1 LPGGHVHRAVI
12 DSNLRYWTDED
23 TLDVFAHVW
32 PDEKGGFQISPDR
45 NRALALLVTFIA
57 LVSAVGIGI
66 YRAHQPK
73 KSAGKQAAPVKPV
86 VRSWA
91 PAPIVIKPDPPA
103 AAGSLVPPS
112 VPANVP
118 GDIQGESRRYQLT
131 PEQEARWPVKGPEPL
146 PGALLPDHLIVA
158 FYGNPI
164 SPKMGI
170 LGQLPPEEM
179 LPRLEAAA
187 TEWAKVERG
196 RKVLPALHAVVT
208 VAQGQP
214 GKSGLYRLRHSDE
227 LIEKVLSWAED
238 RRWIVFLDVQI
249 GGSSVAAELPRL
261 VKYLERPGVHLALD
275 PEYAMQPGSI
285 PGRRVGTLDAAQVNE
300 AVQLLATIVDRQHI
314 PPKVLVIHRFSQG
327 MLTNYRQIK
336 LDRRV
341 QVVVNMDGFGTP
353 RIKEDAYK
361 SFIALQP
368 VQFTGFK
375 LFYKKDRPMMPPER
389 VLGLTP
395 KPVYI
400 QYQ

>member
-1 LPGGHVHRAVI
+1 LI
-12 DSNLRYWTDED
+12 
-23 TLDVFAHVW
+23 
-32 PDEKGGFQISPDR
+32 
-45 NRALALLVTFIA
+45 ALA
-57 LVSAVGIGI
+57 SAIGFWV
-66 YRAHQPK
+66 YRAHRPV
-73 KSAGKQAAPVKPV
+73 KSASRQVAPVKPG

-91 PAPIVIKPDPPA
+91 LAPIVVKPGPPA
-103 AAGSLVPPS
+103 ATGSS
-112 VPANVP
+112 VPLSIAPDVP
-118 GDIQGESRRYQLT
+118 GESHRYQLT

-146 PGALLPDHLIVA
+146 PGALLPEHLIVA
-158 FYGNPI
+158 YYGNPK
-164 SPKMGI
+164 SQKMGI

-179 LPRLEAAA
+179 LPKLEAAA
-187 TEWAKVERG
+187 TEWAKADRG
-196 RKVLPALHAVVT
+196 RKVLPALHMVVT
-208 VAQGQP
+208 VAQGKP
-214 GKSGLYRLRHSDE
+214 GKSGMYRLRQPDE
-227 LIEKVLSWAED
+227 LIEKVLGWAED

-249 GGSSVAAELPRL
+249 GGSSVVAELSRL
-261 VKYLERPGVHLALD
+261 VKYLERPYVHLALD

-300 AVQLLATIVDRQHI
+300 AVELLTTIVDQQNI
-314 PPKVLVIHRFSQG
+314 PPKVLVIHRYTQG

-336 LDRRV
+336 LDQRV

-361 SFIALQP
+361 SYIALEP
-368 VQFTGFK
+368 VHFTGFK